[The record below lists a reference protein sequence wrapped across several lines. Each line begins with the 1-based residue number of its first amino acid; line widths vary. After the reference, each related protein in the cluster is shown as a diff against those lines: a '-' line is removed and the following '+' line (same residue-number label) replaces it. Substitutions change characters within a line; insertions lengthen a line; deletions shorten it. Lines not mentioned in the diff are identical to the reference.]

1 MCINNFYM
9 VFSLIGL
16 GLDLIGVLMLFKY
29 GILPEKI
36 WNSIL
41 QDNSLSEKDEKRH
54 KLFSK
59 ISILLI
65 IIGFIFQMTG
75 TIITNYNV
83 CDIKNKKLG
92 KDCNETLGLCGDL
105 KIKYEDNK
113 VFYYITI
120 EGKES
125 KLDSISDF
133 TIELQDEDGFKIDE
147 INEKNLIINPNKS
160 YFKNKDKITLIFKN
174 TINFTSKKYSQIK
187 KWDLLG
193 KLK

>member
-1 MCINNFYM
+1 MIYS
-9 VFSLIGL
+9 VIGL
-16 GLDLIGVLMLFKY
+16 VFDLIGVLMLFKY
-29 GILPEKI
+29 GILPDNLWK
-36 WNSIL
+36 SIL
-41 QDNSLSEKDEKRH
+41 MDNNMSEKDEKRH

-59 ISILLI
+59 VSILLI
-65 IIGFIFQMTG
+65 IIGFLFQIIG
-75 TIITNYNV
+75 TIITNYYV

-105 KIKYEDNK
+105 KIKYEDSK
-113 VFYYITI
+113 MFYFITI

-147 INEKNLIINPNKS
+147 ITEKNLIINPNKS
-160 YFKNKDKITLIFKN
+160 YFKDKDKITLIFKN
-174 TINFTSKKYSQIK
+174 TIIFTSKKYTQIK